1 MSHVAFFGPFFSD
14 SFPIFVVII
23 KFRRPVI
30 INFCAICR
38 SFLQGTYFA
47 KNLSMKQTERER
59 EDKTSFASQKTFCF
73 VLFSFGRT
81 TREHLTP
88 VLLLSG
94 RLNVL
99 WGLSKESEKESY
111 RDRTRGG
118 GVSFDRSLFIDKE
131 TDKIIALYP
140 DNHYLTKKG
149 WHQRTKQLR
158 KLLNACLI
166 FFFLLCHQMLLL
178 NAFEEKRR
186 LGRRCKCFLMSFG
199 QKLTSF
205 IFNRQNHDHQT
216 FAVESSSFPGL
227 YNGFVKR

>member
-14 SFPIFVVII
+14 SFSIFAVII

-47 KNLSMKQTERER
+47 KNLSMKQTEK

-94 RLNVL
+94 RLTSCEDCL
-99 WGLSKESEKESY
+99 
-111 RDRTRGG
+111 
-118 GVSFDRSLFIDKE
+118 RSLKRSPAG
-131 TDKIIALYP
+131 T
-140 DNHYLTKKG
+140 G
-149 WHQRTKQLR
+149 Q
-158 KLLNACLI
+158 
-166 FFFLLCHQMLLL
+166 
-178 NAFEEKRR
+178 EEEVFPST
-186 LGRRCKCFLMSFG
+186 GP
-199 QKLTSF
+199 
-205 IFNRQNHDHQT
+205 
-216 FAVESSSFPGL
+216 SSSIERQT
-227 YNGFVKR
+227 K